1 MITKKPNR
9 FVALYSKLAAFS
21 VESLFVRKRP
31 PGPKRTVFVN
41 KDIPQE
47 YWDHK
52 KKKVK
57 REHVYTSNQVIT
69 SKYTILTFLPR
80 NLLEQFRRI
89 ANVFFLGIAILQFFP
104 KFSTISPGLVLL
116 PLLIVLTITAGK
128 DAYEDVK
135 RHQSDRRVN
144 YSTIRVL
151 QGGDWRNH
159 NAMQPKTKTFLRA
172 ILPKRFKQSD
182 EKPNT
187 GDLEKAETVGRG
199 STANAPEGPRPT
211 IPDDIEFDENEVP
224 QHDSEQ
230 HHHRLGLLHHDHHMK
245 TPHWKK
251 TLWEDVRVGDI
262 VKIYDNESIPADVL
276 ICSTSEEEN
285 EAYVETKNLDGETN
299 LKSRR
304 AVPSLVHLSS
314 AKACAKPEN
323 HFQVGLDSPENNMF
337 RLNAAVQLDGRQEP
351 ADISMILLRGTVLR
365 NTAWI
370 IGVVLFTGEDTKIVQ
385 NSGGTP
391 SKRSKVE
398 RQMNPQVF
406 LNLILLA
413 GMAVACGIVDS
424 ILEQRYYDQGAPWL
438 FGANT
443 KDDNPKINGLVTWA
457 FALITFQN
465 IVPISLYISIE
476 AVRTVQAAFIF
487 FDTNIYYEK
496 TKQATLARSWNLSD
510 DLGQIE
516 YIFSDKTGTL
526 TQNSMIFRQCSI
538 GGRVYIGEPD
548 TEKESETPDDTSVSA
563 STQSPP
569 TNTNPTTVNKHPV
582 FRSPDLVTD
591 IRESLNTKPDSL
603 SATHARML
611 NGFFTVLGLCHTVL
625 TSEDKE
631 TGKIEYKAQSPDE
644 AALVRAAADAGYAFR
659 GRDRE
664 ILYLQTPMS
673 EEQYQQRSRSHPGSE
688 SGISSKNDRYEK
700 YELLNILEF
709 TSTRKRMSVVV
720 RKLDQ
725 EENRVFLLMKGADN
739 VIFERLKPGVDV
751 SLREQTEMHLSEFAS
766 NGLRTLTLAY
776 KIIPDEEYELWTEKY
791 HEASV
796 SLDNREE
803 KVEAVAEELERDV
816 RLLGATAIEDSLQDG
831 VPETIHDL
839 KRAGI
844 KIWVATGD
852 KLETAIAIGHSTN
865 LIGRESNIIVIRGGE
880 DGARTVYEQ
889 MIKAAE
895 DFFPETSILQE
906 HDEMFG
912 TENSHQ
918 DVAPGD
924 HHHQQRRHS
933 LRRLETGVSSIV
945 GSNNGD
951 RPGGF
956 ILVIDGAALTH
967 ALSDD
972 IHKDLILRL
981 AMHCEGVICCRVSPL
996 QKALVVRLVKDGLG
1010 AMTLAIGDGANDV
1023 SMIQAADVG
1032 VGISGEEG
1040 LQAVNASDYA
1050 IAQFRFLKRLILV
1063 HGHWSYARNGNM
1075 ILNFFYKN
1083 IVCIGVLWWFQIY
1096 CGWSS
1101 AYAFEYTYLLFWNS
1115 FWTIAPPIAIGIFD
1129 RIVDDHVLMD
1139 LPELYRFGRESRWF
1153 GMKWFVL
1160 YVLDAVYQS
1169 AVVFF
1174 FIKYTYM
1181 TPTTRLDGYGINL
1194 IEMTTP
1200 MVFAAVTAADLFNG
1214 MNTNVWTSWVFFA
1227 VFIGIILLWAYT
1239 PIYALIS
1246 PGWFATPVF
1255 GNYDILFTSA
1265 YFYLTIPITVC
1276 LALLPRF
1283 SAKAY
1288 KFIWKPD
1295 DIDIMRWARKV
1306 DPHKSDYSK
1315 DVFMSGLEGMR
1326 GHRRSYGHGA
1336 REASDAHSRRSVDS
1350 LASNPPHSHSH
1361 SHSRPALLPHQS
1373 SVSVSASRTDMSTGI
1388 RSVHRGFD
1396 FHTEEGGVSMRRMQS
1411 NLSSRRNLSQIPGQ
1425 SQSSRP
1431 ERPRSKGE
1439 GIGRVLSASKS
1450 LLKRKPHHPPS

>member
-1 MITKKPNR
+1 MTAKKNNR
-9 FVALYSKLAAFS
+9 FAALYSKLEAFS

-31 PGPKRTVFVN
+31 PGPRRHVFVN
-41 KDIPQE
+41 KDLPGD

-57 REHVYTSNQVIT
+57 REHTYTSNQVIT
-69 SKYTILTFLPR
+69 SKYTIITFLPR

-89 ANVFFLGIAILQFFP
+89 ANIFFLAIAILQFFD

-116 PLLIVLTITAGK
+116 PLLIVLSITAGK

-144 YSTIRVL
+144 YSTTRVL
-151 QGGDWRNH
+151 QGGDWNNH
-159 NAMQPKTKTFLRA
+159 NVMQPKTKTFLRG
-172 ILPKRFKQSD
+172 IIPKRFHA

-187 GDLEKAETVGRG
+187 GDLEKAENVGEG
-199 STANAPEGPRPT
+199 SAVDAPEGHPPQ
-211 IPDDIEFDENEVP
+211 IPDDIEFDEGEEP
-224 QHDSEQ
+224 G
-230 HHHRLGLLHHDHHMK
+230 HHEGHNMGLLHHDQHMG

-276 ICSTSEEEN
+276 ICATSEEEN

-304 AVPSLVHLSS
+304 AVPSLAHLNS
-314 AKACAKPEN
+314 AKECAKPEN
-323 HFQVGLDSPENNMF
+323 NFQVDLDSPENNMF
-337 RLNAAVQLDGRQEP
+337 RLNAAVRHDGKQVP
-351 ADISMILLRGTVLR
+351 ADISMVLLRGTVLR
-365 NTAWI
+365 NTAWV

-413 GMAVACGIVDS
+413 AMAVACGIVDS

-438 FGANT
+438 YGANLS
-443 KDDNPKINGLVTWA
+443 DDNPKINGLVTWA

-487 FDTNIYYEK
+487 FDTHIYYDK

-526 TQNSMIFRQCSI
+526 TQNSMIFRQCSVGAKVYN
-538 GGRVYIGEPD
+538 GGPD
-548 TEKESETPDDTSVSA
+548 TEEPAKEDDDSVSA
-563 STQSPP
+563 SSQTP
-569 TNTNPTTVNKHPV
+569 TPAKPTVVKHPV
-582 FRSPDLVTD
+582 FRCPELLAD
-591 IRESLNTKPDSL
+591 IRESLDAKPNSP
-603 SATHARML
+603 SASHARML

-631 TGKIEYKAQSPDE
+631 TGKIDYKAQSPDE
-644 AALVRAAADAGYAFR
+644 AALVRAAADAGYVFR

-664 ILYLQTPMS
+664 FLYLQTPMS
-673 EEQYQQRSRSHPGSE
+673 EEHHQQQHHTNSGSE
-688 SGISSKNDRYEK
+688 TSTNARYEK

-709 TSTRKRMSVVV
+709 TSARKRMSVVV

-725 EENRVFLLMKGADN
+725 EDKRVFLLMKGADN

-751 SLREQTEMHLSEFAS
+751 SLREQTEMHLSEFAN

-776 KIIPDEEYELWTEKY
+776 KMVPNDEYEAWSEKY

-796 SLDNREE
+796 SMGDREE
-803 KVEAVAEELERDV
+803 KLDAVADMLEKDV

-865 LIGRESNIIVIRGGE
+865 LIDRESNIIVIRGGA
-880 DGARTVYEQ
+880 DGSRTVYEQ
-889 MIKAAE
+889 MMRAAQ
-895 DFFPETSILQE
+895 DFFPDSSLLEE
-906 HDEMFG
+906 HGAMFDF
-912 TENSHQ
+912 ENPRNSAS
-918 DVAPGD
+918 D
-924 HHHQQRRHS
+924 QRS
-933 LRRLETGVSSIV
+933 LRRSETGVSSIV

-956 ILVIDGAALTH
+956 VLVIDGAGLTH
-967 ALSDD
+967 ALGDD
-972 IHKDLILRL
+972 KHKDLLLRL

-1023 SMIQAADVG
+1023 SMIQAAHVG

-1075 ILNFFYKN
+1075 IVNFFFKN

-1139 LPELYRFGRESRWF
+1139 LPELYRWGREGRWF
-1153 GMKWFVL
+1153 GMKSFLL
-1160 YVLDAVYQS
+1160 YVFDAVYQS
-1169 AVVFF
+1169 AIIFF
-1174 FIKYTYM
+1174 FIKYTYE
-1181 TPTTRLDGYGINL
+1181 TPTTRLDGYGINM

-1214 MNTNVWTSWVFFA
+1214 LNTNVWTSWVFFA
-1227 VFIGIILLWAYT
+1227 VFVGIFLLWVYT

-1246 PGWFATPVF
+1246 PGWFSTPVY
-1255 GNYDILFTSA
+1255 GNYDLLFTAA
-1265 YFYLTIPITVC
+1265 YFYLVLPITIC
-1276 LALLPRF
+1276 LALLPRYV
-1283 SAKAY
+1283 AKAY
-1288 KFIWKPD
+1288 KFIYRPD
-1295 DIDIMRWARKV
+1295 DIDIMRWMQKV
-1306 DPHKSDYSK
+1306 DPNRSDYSK
-1315 DVFMSGLEGMR
+1315 DVFLSGLEGMR
-1326 GHRRSYGHGA
+1326 GHRHP
-1336 REASDAHSRRSVDS
+1336 SDAHLRRSMDS
-1350 LASNPPHSHSH
+1350 LASNSPHSHSH
-1361 SHSRPALLPHQS
+1361 LRPSTLLPHQS
-1373 SVSVSASRTDMSTGI
+1373 SVSVSASRTDMSTGKK
-1388 RSVHRGFD
+1388 SVHRGFD
-1396 FHTEEGGVSMRRMQS
+1396 FHTEEGGVSIRRMQS
-1411 NLSSRRNLSQIPGQ
+1411 NLSSRRNVSQIPEQ
-1425 SQSSRP
+1425 SQT
-1431 ERPRSKGE
+1431 EKSKHRGNE
-1439 GIGRVLSASKS
+1439 GLGRVLSVSKS
-1450 LLKRKPHHPPS
+1450 LLRRKPRTPP